1 MKKIF
6 ILITLFVYTLHAG
19 EIKIEDQN
27 SSDPIFMMPLK
38 KYPKWLCEATLEN
51 GKKMQFISV
60 KSMMQVY
67 QHQEYFKRHKLLDT
81 QIKNI
86 YVQDYLNG
94 RKVDASKAVY
104 VFGSRIIGPHGD
116 DLIPFE
122 SQDSAKL
129 FMIKNGG
136 TKILP
141 FAKLTKGL
149 IKYLDM

>member
-19 EIKIEDQN
+19 EIKIQDQN

-67 QHQEYFKRHKLLDT
+67 QHQEYFKRHKLMDAP
-81 QIKNI
+81 IKNI

-104 VFGSRIIGPHGD
+104 VFGSRIVVPHGD
-116 DLIPFE
+116 D
-122 SQDSAKL
+122 
-129 FMIKNGG
+129 
-136 TKILP
+136 
-141 FAKLTKGL
+141 
-149 IKYLDM
+149 